1 KRRGEKEGMG
11 LWIFLAAAFFILSL
25 GPALHI
31 GGKWQWAIGNF
42 TLMIPLPFILV
53 HKIPLIGGTQEP
65 TRMNPF
71 VMLPLA
77 ILAANGLMILQKQ
90 SQSLKKKFQ
99 ILNSKFQTIFPVLC
113 SLFIVFTL
121 IEFLPLPF
129 PTTDLQ
135 VPAIYH
141 EIAKDPGDFSV
152 LTLPLGFNS
161 GNIQLGPSP
170 IGSLQF
176 VQTVHQK
183 PSFRATVARLPASAF
198 DYYRD
203 LPLIKYFLDPSNP
216 PDADDTNPELVQQVF
231 KDQLH
236 IKYIVIHHDKYK
248 KLPIGETQKLIENV
262 LQAEKIY
269 EARAPDG
276 ANETPIT
283 AYQLH

>member
-1 KRRGEKEGMG
+1 
-11 LWIFLAAAFFILSL
+11 
-25 GPALHI
+25 
-31 GGKWQWAIGNF
+31 
-42 TLMIPLPFILV
+42 MIPLPFILV

-71 VMLPLA
+71 LMLPMAL
-77 ILAANGLMILQKQ
+77 LAARGMLTLRKPLRQLVKQ
-90 SQSLKKKFQ
+90 FSIINSQFSNLYP
-99 ILNSKFQTIFPVLC
+99 ILC

-121 IEFLPLPF
+121 AEFLPLPF
-129 PTTDLQ
+129 PTTDLR
-135 VPAIYH
+135 VPTIYH

-203 LPLIKYFLDPSNP
+203 LPLIKYFLDPSRP
-216 PDADDTNPELVQQVF
+216 PDDQDTNPELVQQVF

-248 KLPIGETQKLIENV
+248 KLPIGETQKLIEEV
-262 LQAEKIY
+262 LQTEKIY
-269 EARAPDG
+269 EARAPE
-276 ANETPIT
+276 ETTIT
-283 AYQLH
+283 AYRIL